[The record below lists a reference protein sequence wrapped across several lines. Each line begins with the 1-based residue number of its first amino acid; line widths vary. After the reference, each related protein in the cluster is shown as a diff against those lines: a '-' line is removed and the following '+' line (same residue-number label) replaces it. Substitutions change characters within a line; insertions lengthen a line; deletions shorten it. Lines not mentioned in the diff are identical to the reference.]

1 MELKLPPEIF
11 ISDLVN
17 HPRITRLRNSMETYT
32 SSDAAYY
39 SGYRDGYG
47 GLEHESR
54 ARTLE
59 NQDNYDMGYEDG
71 QADRWEE
78 LKS

>member
-1 MELKLPPEIF
+1 MESKLPPEIPLLDL
-11 ISDLVN
+11 IS
-17 HPRITRLRNSMETYT
+17 HSRITRLRNSIETYT
-32 SSDAAYY
+32 SSSVAYY

-47 GLEHESR
+47 GLEHDSR